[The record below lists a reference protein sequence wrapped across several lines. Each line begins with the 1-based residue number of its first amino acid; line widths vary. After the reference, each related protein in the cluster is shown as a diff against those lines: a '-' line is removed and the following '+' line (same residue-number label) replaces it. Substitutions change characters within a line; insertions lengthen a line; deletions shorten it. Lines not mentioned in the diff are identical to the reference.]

1 MRHMAMVLRLGS
13 GKASWLA
20 RHVPRCLSFR
30 ELLFDRRR
38 AGGEYAVTRRREL
51 ESCAVDGLA
60 THLFSDGGGH
70 WLWIAYPVCSLP
82 PGHHSKFSVFAMLII
97 HMTGQCSLYTLNGA
111 YLIVIMLL
119 IRT

>member
-38 AGGEYAVTRRREL
+38 AGSDYAVTRRREL
-51 ESCAVDGLA
+51 ESCADDGLA
-60 THLFSDGGGH
+60 KRLFSDGGGH
-70 WLWIAYPVCSLP
+70 WLWIAYPVCNLP
-82 PGHHSKFSVFAMLII
+82 PGHRSKFSVFAMLII
-97 HMTGQCSLYTLNGA
+97 HMTRLGPLDALDGA